1 MFEDVDDQLRAGFKI
16 TPEAPDRA
24 IVYAIWSR
32 NEVGHLAV
40 ADAWKVLHG
49 RYPNEAR
56 YLLFHAYAELALPH
70 QNGEQGWSPT
80 SFLDDVQRIL
90 DTAGGK
96 LNPEVRDLLAM
107 AEDDLHQLS
116 ETDGARL
123 DRIRTRVGIRIVGD
137 AVAAKK
143 RLARLVVDTVRD
155 LHERTL
161 GGKDLGGG
169 GGGTD
174 WKSAVSSATGT
185 KKPYAATEK
194 VSAGDL
200 VEHPKFGVGVVTAV
214 EPGRAHILFE
224 SGSRKLLCG

>member
-1 MFEDVDDQLRAGFKI
+1 MFEDVDDQLKSGFRI
-16 TPEAPDRA
+16 TPEASDRA
-24 IVYAIWSR
+24 VVYAIWSR

-40 ADAWKVLHG
+40 ADAWKVLSG
-49 RYPNEAR
+49 RYPSEPR
-56 YLLFHAYAELALPH
+56 FVLFHSFAELALPH
-70 QNGEQGWSPT
+70 PSGAHGWSPT
-80 SFLDDVQRIL
+80 SFLDEVQRML

-107 AEDDLHQLS
+107 AEDELHQLS
-116 ETDGARL
+116 ETDAARL
-123 DRIRTRVGIRIVGD
+123 DRIRTRVGMRATGD
-137 AVAAKK
+137 ATAARK
-143 RLARLVVDTVRD
+143 RLARLVVDFVRD

-169 GGGTD
+169 GGTD
-174 WKSAVSSATGT
+174 WKSAVASATGPAR
-185 KKPYAATEK
+185 PYAATDK

-200 VEHPKFGVGVVTAV
+200 VVHAKFGVGFVTAV